1 MYYITK
7 KIIDISLAIFL
18 LVLFLPIFFLI
29 FFLIFIIDRH
39 YPFFIQQRTGFKK
52 KIFNLYKFKTMKYN
66 KITKLGFFLR
76 KIRMDEL
83 PQLVNILKNDMSFVG
98 PRPLLIEYL
107 NIYNKKQLQ
116 RFDVPQGLTCMSQIK
131 GGNML
136 KWKRKLTF
144 DIMYSKNKNLCLDIK
159 ILLLTFFILVKSFFS
174 KETDANVMIKLTKEN

>member
-7 KIIDISLAIFL
+7 KIIDISLSIFL

-39 YPFFIQQRTGFKK
+39 YPFFVQQSTGFKK
-52 KIFNLYKFKTMKYN
+52 KIFNLYKFKTMKYK